1 MRAKAAVL
9 TGFGKPLEIRK
20 IDVADPGPT
29 EVRVRIV
36 ASGVCGSD
44 AKVCAGRNPLYP
56 QPPVVL
62 GHESAGIVE
71 ATGAAVTSV
80 SPGDHVLVAMNRAC
94 GRCPECASG
103 HAYLCQ
109 GEARHSAVAG
119 RLADGRTPFS
129 LDGRELPAF
138 IGIGSFAEQVV
149 VGEEMLIP
157 VPDEDFDAS
166 LALLACAV
174 VTGTGAVWRVARVR
188 PGETVLVVGCG
199 GVGLAV
205 VQAAVLAG
213 AARVIAADVN
223 PAKLHEARVAGA
235 TDAVDAGDSLPDA
248 VGRLTGRGVDHAFDV
263 TGAAGVAADAMAAT
277 KPGGTTV
284 LVGSPASAEIGVPSA
299 LLFGGRV
306 LRGCVGGN
314 ANPAA
319 DLPNL
324 IELVRTGRF
333 SLDPLVSERVPI
345 EEVNEALARQQAG
358 AVTRSLIVF
367 D

>member
-1 MRAKAAVL
+1 M
-9 TGFGKPLEIRK
+9 
-20 IDVADPGPT
+20 
-29 EVRVRIV
+29 
-36 ASGVCGSD
+36 
-44 AKVCAGRNPLYP
+44 
-56 QPPVVL
+56 
-62 GHESAGIVE
+62 
-71 ATGAAVTSV
+71 
-80 SPGDHVLVAMNRAC
+80 
-94 GRCPECASG
+94 
-103 HAYLCQ
+103 
-109 GEARHSAVAG
+109 
-119 RLADGRTPFS
+119 
-129 LDGRELPAF
+129 
-138 IGIGSFAEQVV
+138 

-157 VPDEDFDAS
+157 VPDGDFDAS

-174 VTGTGAVWRVARVR
+174 VTGTGAVWRGARVR

-199 GVGLAV
+199 GAGLAV

-235 TDAVDAGDSLPDA
+235 RDAVDAGDSLSDA
-248 VGRLTGRGVDHAFDV
+248 VGRLTSRGDHAFDV
-263 TGAAGVAADAMAAT
+263 TGAAGIAADAMAAT

-284 LVGSPASAEIGVPSA
+284 LVGSPVSAEIGVPSA

-345 EEVNEALARQQAG
+345 EEVNEALARQQAR
-358 AVTRSLIVF
+358 AVNRSLIVF